1 MVPLMILKLL
11 NSRASLLQS
20 FTLHLTL
27 HLATKDPHAPTRPT
41 PTKLAEM
48 ESTDISWRKA

>member
-11 NSRASLLQS
+11 NFRASLLQS

-27 HLATKDPHAPTRPT
+27 HLATKDPPAPTRPT

-48 ESTDISWRKA
+48 ESTDIS